1 MMPMAM
7 TIRAGTALALLAALA
22 ACGKTEDLAP
32 RAGMAP
38 PTKPATMA
46 VAPTTQQL
54 LTPSSQAQPER
65 VDELL
70 KKSEQRQDDRFDL
83 PPPG

>member
-1 MMPMAM
+1 MARM
-7 TIRAGTALALLAALA
+7 TGRIATVALFTLLV
-22 ACGKTEDLAP
+22 ACGKAEELKPAP
-32 RAGMAP
+32 GMTPPPKPASAAIP
-38 PTKPATMA
+38 PTTEQM
-46 VAPTTQQL
+46 

-70 KKSEQRQDDRFDL
+70 KRSEKREDDRFDL